1 MKNYTFVELQSR
13 YDLAQDA
20 LYKFISRHLDE
31 INKDGNHAVKTQNK
45 WFFDDIAVAHLDRL
59 RNFAQVAT
67 DTQNNQQLHD
77 MISNLQQ
84 QLIIAQNA
92 NIRHLETI
100 SELKGQLIAELN
112 EKAVIKDKL
121 ASASFELLRL
131 QSSSTEKV
139 SEENQQL
146 NNKLREEEQK
156 TNELRC
162 RIDEMKKDAEKLKK
176 ENENLK
182 RKIPSKA
189 PMAVNISGTGNWN
202 RRRSTSRIVKLAA
215 IQK

>member
-1 MKNYTFVELQSR
+1 MKNYTFVDLQGR

-31 INKDGNHAVKTQNK
+31 INKDGAHAVKTQNK
-45 WFFDDIAVAHLDRL
+45 WFFDDIAVARLDRL
-59 RNFAQVAT
+59 RNFAQLAS

-92 NIRHLETI
+92 IIGHLETI
-100 SELKGQLIAELN
+100 SGLKGQLIEELN

-131 QSSSTEKV
+131 QSSEMSTEKV
-139 SEENQQL
+139 SEENQKL
-146 NNKLREEEQK
+146 NNSLLEEAQK

-162 RIDEMKKDAEKLKK
+162 RIDELKNDAEKLKK

-182 RKIPSKA
+182 RKILSSKE
-189 PMAVNISGTGNWN
+189 AVNISWNWS
-202 RRRSTSRIVKLAA
+202 RRRATSRIVKLAVL
-215 IQK
+215 QK